1 MLDVCRRYL
10 VRSEIIY
17 QESLGPFLISNMA
30 TFGSQA
36 DYYSGHAALYS
47 DSQIRP
53 RYPPELF
60 ETIFSFAGT
69 GADSALDVATGTG
82 QSARQLATR
91 YQQVILWCLTVV
103 CI

>member
-1 MLDVCRRYL
+1 MA
-10 VRSEIIY
+10 RSEIKY
-17 QESLGPFLISNMA
+17 QDSLDSFRISNMA

-36 DYYSGHAALYS
+36 DYYNGHAALYS

-60 ETIFSFAGT
+60 EMIFSFAGT

-91 YQQVILWCLTVV
+91 YQQVYSVV
-103 CI
+103 SDRRVHVK